1 MRSNRIICVVAA
13 LVAFAAFVAT
23 NSPEA
28 FGLLVLV
35 VCLPLGSV
43 AAGGVQAACTSLDFS
58 LKPSCAVGDELSL
71 VILLTRPRLLRSHVE
86 LRFVAENLLLGGGRE
101 LPVHLAAEVGEKER
115 FELPLRTDCPGQVR
129 LSLASARVR
138 DMLGLC
144 EFDVPGAALQ
154 GGYTVY
160 PALCDLEL
168 SVRLAGNHD
177 DSGASYD
184 LDRPGKDRSEV
195 FEMRGF
201 EQGDS
206 LKDVHWKLSA
216 RMRELVVRVPS
227 RPGDYDIALLC
238 GAHPVEGDD
247 QAQVGVLAAQFALT
261 ASVSL
266 GLLRAGEGHV
276 VVRSAEKG
284 LETLPVE
291 SLMDFYEML
300 DALLVSPLQQK
311 VVRDGASWTAYRLER
326 GITKTVVITDL
337 VNNEMFD
344 KLGAPEDVSVI
355 HVSREMHTG
364 SDESAGRA
372 LTHVFVE
379 DVPGRIKALEL

>member
-1 MRSNRIICVVAA
+1 MRSNRIICAVAA

-43 AAGGVQAACTSLDFS
+43 AAGAVQAARTSLDFS
-58 LKPSCAVGDELSL
+58 LEPSCAVGDELSL
-71 VILLTRPRLLRSHVE
+71 VIILTRPRLLRSHVE

-129 LSLASARVR
+129 LSLASARAR
-138 DMLGLC
+138 DLLGLC
-144 EFDVPGAALQ
+144 EFDVPGTELQ
-154 GGYTVY
+154 GSYTVY

-168 SVRLAGNHD
+168 RMRLAGNRD

-184 LDRPGKDRSEV
+184 LGRAGKDRSEV

-247 QAQVGVLAAQFALT
+247 PEQVGLLAAQLALV

-266 GLLRAGEGHV
+266 GLLRAGEAHV
-276 VVRSAEKG
+276 VVRAAQDG

-291 SLMDFYEML
+291 SLPDFYAML
-300 DALLVSPLQQK
+300 DALLASPLQQV
-311 VVRDGASWTAYRLER
+311 VVRDGAAWAAYRLER
-326 GITKTVVITDL
+326 GITKTVVVTDL

-344 KLGAPEDVSVI
+344 KLGDPERVSVI
-355 HVSREMHTG
+355 HVSREMRTG
-364 SDESAGRA
+364 ADENAGRA

-379 DVPGRIKALEL
+379 DVPGRVKALEL